1 METQNE
7 NQAIEITQENEA
19 VTALEQAAI
28 QPNVDINALQKSYS
42 ELQSAFTKKAQA
54 YKELEQKIKSM
65 PSREDVIR
73 EYLLQNNSVEAPA
86 VLTSS
91 SSAFDFA
98 KVKKPTTLV
107 QADRLASEYFK
118 KGVSK

>member
-7 NQAIEITQENEA
+7 IVTTENTNEP
-19 VTALEQAAI
+19 VLEQAAI
-28 QPNVDINALQKSYS
+28 QPTVDINALQKSYS

-98 KVKKPTTLV
+98 KVKKPATLV

>member
-1 METQNE
+1 MDQQNE
-7 NQAIEITQENEA
+7 NQTVEVTNE
-19 VTALEQAAI
+19 TPLEQAEI
-28 QPNVDINALQKSYS
+28 QPTVDINALQKSYS

-65 PSREDVIR
+65 PSREDIIR

-98 KVKKPTTLV
+98 KVKKPTSLV

>member
-7 NQAIEITQENEA
+7 IQTS
-19 VTALEQAAI
+19 VTANETPLEQAEI
-28 QPNVDINALQKSYS
+28 QPSVDINALQKSYS

-98 KVKKPTTLV
+98 KVKKPATLV
-107 QADRLASEYFK
+107 QADRLARKKKK

>member
-1 METQNE
+1 MQTQNDT
-7 NQAIEITQENEA
+7 QVIEDNKDM
-19 VTALEQAAI
+19 VLEQAEI
-28 QPNVDINALQKSYS
+28 QPTVDINALQKSYS

-73 EYLLQNNSVEAPA
+73 EYLLENNAVEAPA

-98 KVKKPTTLV
+98 KEKKPTTLV
-107 QADRLASEYFK
+107 QADRLACEYFK

>member
-1 METQNE
+1 MENNQEATNE
-7 NQAIEITQENEA
+7 QT
-19 VTALEQAAI
+19 LEQAEI
-28 QPNVDINALQKSYS
+28 QPSVDIEALQKSYS

-54 YKELEQKIKSM
+54 YKELEQKINSM
-65 PSREDVIR
+65 PSREEIIR
-73 EYLLQNNSVEAPA
+73 EYLLANNSVEAPA

-98 KVKKPTTLV
+98 KEKKPSNLA
-107 QADRLASEYFK
+107 QADRLACEYFK

>member
-1 METQNE
+1 MENNQEPTNE
-7 NQAIEITQENEA
+7 QT
-19 VTALEQAAI
+19 LEQAEI
-28 QPNVDINALQKSYS
+28 QPTVDINALQKSYS

-54 YKELEQKIKSM
+54 YKELEQKINSM
-65 PSREDVIR
+65 PSREDIIR
-73 EYLLQNNSVEAPA
+73 EYLLQNNRAEAPA

-98 KVKKPTTLV
+98 KEKKPTNLA
-107 QADRLASEYFK
+107 QADRLACEYFK

>member
-1 METQNE
+1 ME
-7 NQAIEITQENEA
+7 NQNNEIVNETENQKQP
-19 VTALEQAAI
+19 LEQAAI

-54 YKELEQKIKSM
+54 YKELEQKINSI
-65 PSREDVIR
+65 PSREEIIR
-73 EYLLQNNSVEAPA
+73 EYLLSNNRADAPT
-86 VLTSS
+86 VITSS

-98 KVKKPTTLV
+98 KAKKPTNLA
-107 QADRLASEYFK
+107 QADRLACEYFK

>member
-1 METQNE
+1 MQTQNDT
-7 NQAIEITQENEA
+7 QVIEDNKDI
-19 VTALEQAAI
+19 VLEQAEI
-28 QPNVDINALQKSYS
+28 QPTVDINALQKSYS

-54 YKELEQKIKSM
+54 YKELEQQIKSM

-73 EYLLQNNSVEAPA
+73 EYLLQHNSVEAPA

-98 KVKKPTTLV
+98 KEKKPTSLV
-107 QADRLASEYFK
+107 QADRLACEYFK

>member
-1 METQNE
+1 MDQQNE
-7 NQAIEITQENEA
+7 NQTVEVTNE
-19 VTALEQAAI
+19 TPLEQAEI
-28 QPNVDINALQKSYS
+28 QPSVDINALQKSYS

-54 YKELEQKIKSM
+54 YKELEQKINSM
-65 PSREDVIR
+65 PSREDIIR
-73 EYLLQNNSVEAPA
+73 EYLLEHNSVEAPA

-98 KVKKPTTLV
+98 KAKKPTTLV
-107 QADRLASEYFK
+107 QADRLVCEYFK

>member
-1 METQNE
+1 ME
-7 NQAIEITQENEA
+7 NQNNEIVNETENQKQP
-19 VTALEQAAI
+19 LEQAAI
-28 QPNVDINALQKSYS
+28 QPNVDIKALQKSYS

-54 YKELEQKIKSM
+54 YKELEQKINSM
-65 PSREDVIR
+65 PSRDEIIR
-73 EYLLQNNSVEAPA
+73 EYLWSNNSFEAPT

-98 KVKKPTTLV
+98 KEKKPTTLA
-107 QADRLASEYFK
+107 QADRLACEYFK

>member
-1 METQNE
+1 ME
-7 NQAIEITQENEA
+7 NQNNELTNTK
-19 VTALEQAAI
+19 VTNDAPLEQAAI
-28 QPNVDINALQKSYS
+28 QPTVDINALQKSYS

-54 YKELEQKIKSM
+54 YKELEQKINSM
-65 PSREDVIR
+65 PSREEIIR
-73 EYLLQNNSVEAPA
+73 EYLLANNTAEAPT

-98 KVKKPTTLV
+98 KEKKPTTLA
-107 QADRLASEYFK
+107 QADRLACEYFK

>member
-1 METQNE
+1 ME
-7 NQAIEITQENEA
+7 NQNKDTVEQVQNM
-19 VTALEQAAI
+19 VLEQAEI
-28 QPNVDINALQKSYS
+28 QPNMDINALQKSYS

-65 PSREDVIR
+65 PSREEIIR
-73 EYLLQNNSVEAPA
+73 EYLLANNSVEAPA

-98 KVKKPTTLV
+98 KEKKPASLI
-107 QADRLASEYFK
+107 QADRLACEYFK
-118 KGVSK
+118 KGV

>member
-1 METQNE
+1 MDQQNE
-7 NQAIEITQENEA
+7 NQTVEVTNE
-19 VTALEQAAI
+19 TPLEQAEI
-28 QPNVDINALQKSYS
+28 QPSVDINALQKSYS

-65 PSREDVIR
+65 PSREDIIR

-98 KVKKPTTLV
+98 KVKKPTSLV

>member
-1 METQNE
+1 MQTQNDT
-7 NQAIEITQENEA
+7 QVIEDNKDM
-19 VTALEQAAI
+19 VLEQAEI
-28 QPNVDINALQKSYS
+28 QPTVDINALQKSYS

-54 YKELEQKIKSM
+54 YKELEQQIKSM

-73 EYLLQNNSVEAPA
+73 EYLLQHNSVEAPA

-98 KVKKPTTLV
+98 KEKKPTSLV
-107 QADRLASEYFK
+107 QADRLACEYFK

>member
-1 METQNE
+1 MENQNE
-7 NQAIEITQENEA
+7 VTEVKTNEP
-19 VTALEQAAI
+19 ALEQAAI
-28 QPNVDINALQKSYS
+28 QPSVDINALQKSYS

-54 YKELEQKIKSM
+54 YKELEQKINSM
-65 PSREDVIR
+65 PSREEIIR
-73 EYLLQNNSVEAPA
+73 EYLLSNNSVEAPA

-98 KVKKPTTLV
+98 KETKPTNLA
-107 QADRLASEYFK
+107 QADRLACEFFK

>member
-1 METQNE
+1 MEQQNE
-7 NQAIEITQENEA
+7 STP
-19 VTALEQAAI
+19 LEQAEI
-28 QPNVDINALQKSYS
+28 HPDVDIKALQKSYS

-54 YKELEQKIKSM
+54 YKELEQKINSM
-65 PSREDVIR
+65 PSREDIIR
-73 EYLLQNNSVEAPA
+73 EYLLANNTAEVPV

-98 KVKKPTTLV
+98 KEKKPTNLA
-107 QADRLASEYFK
+107 QADRLACEYFK

>member
-1 METQNE
+1 ME
-7 NQAIEITQENEA
+7 NQNNPTINESEA
-19 VTALEQAAI
+19 EKSSLEQAAI
-28 QPNVDINALQKSYS
+28 QPEVDIKALQKSYS

-54 YKELEQKIKSM
+54 YKELEQKINSM
-65 PSREDVIR
+65 PRREDIIR
-73 EYLLQNNSVEAPA
+73 EYLLSNNTSEAPT

-98 KVKKPTTLV
+98 KEKKPTNLA
-107 QADRLASEYFK
+107 QADRLACEYFK

>member
-1 METQNE
+1 MEQQNE
-7 NQAIEITQENEA
+7 VVQQENLTENK
-19 VTALEQAAI
+19 TLEQAAI
-28 QPNVDINALQKSYS
+28 QPEVDIKALQKSYS

-54 YKELEQKIKSM
+54 YKELEQKINSM
-65 PSREDVIR
+65 PSREDIIR
-73 EYLLQNNSVEAPA
+73 EYLLANNNAEAPA

-98 KVKKPTTLV
+98 TEKKPTTLA
-107 QADRLASEYFK
+107 QADRLACEYFK

>member
-7 NQAIEITQENEA
+7 IQTPVTTNE
-19 VTALEQAAI
+19 TPLEQAEI
-28 QPNVDINALQKSYS
+28 QPTVDINALHKSYS

-98 KVKKPTTLV
+98 KVKKPATLV

>member
-1 METQNE
+1 MAEQNNLE
-7 NQAIEITQENEA
+7 NQNSEE
-19 VTALEQAAI
+19 VTLEQAEI
-28 QPNVDINALQKSYS
+28 QPVVDIKALQKSYS

-73 EYLLQNNSVEAPA
+73 EYLLQNNSVEAPV

-98 KVKKPTTLV
+98 KEKKPTNLV
-107 QADRLASEYFK
+107 QADRLACEYFK

>member
-1 METQNE
+1 ME
-7 NQAIEITQENEA
+7 NQTDYAHEEKNTHDA
-19 VTALEQAAI
+19 PLEQAAI
-28 QPNVDINALQKSYS
+28 QPNVDINALRKSYS

-54 YKELEQKIKSM
+54 YKELEQKINSM
-65 PSREDVIR
+65 PSREEIIR
-73 EYLLQNNSVEAPA
+73 EYLLTNNSAEAPA

-98 KVKKPTTLV
+98 KEKHPTSLA
-107 QADRLASEYFK
+107 QADRLACEYFK